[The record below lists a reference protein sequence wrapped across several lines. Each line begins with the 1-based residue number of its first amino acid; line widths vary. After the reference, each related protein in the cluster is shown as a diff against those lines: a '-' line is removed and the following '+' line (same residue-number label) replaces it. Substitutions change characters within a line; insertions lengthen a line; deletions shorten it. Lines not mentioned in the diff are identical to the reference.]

1 MMNVNKMWR
10 QKCRRLEAKCKSLQ
24 EAEDNTGNDKL
35 LQIERTRGGKRLTLE
50 GTVSLAIRRN
60 FGNCATADVGAM
72 LLEDIS
78 RFTVAR
84 AVVKAGTALL
94 ASSRFFFHNLYQD
107 VASRS
112 PGEFKLTIH
121 SYIQDATNSGI
132 LKGSKLAALI
142 LRSAYLRDYVANA
155 ADGCEDETYDF
166 DDAQNFDFTSW
177 FETIVRVADIL
188 PVHGSDSAV
197 TAAQTLKHL
206 EGLGCMT
213 WKDILNQDFLK
224 QMLGW
229 ATM

>member
-1 MMNVNKMWR
+1 MNVNKMWR

-121 SYIQDATNSGI
+121 SYIQDATSSGI

-197 TAAQTLKHL
+197 TAAQTLKH
-206 EGLGCMT
+206 
-213 WKDILNQDFLK
+213 
-224 QMLGW
+224 
-229 ATM
+229 